1 MRLYLILSIAFL
13 AIVNTSL
20 GSVGGAGISDATNS
34 LMPQETLT
42 GTSLQ
47 AGSTQPTGT
56 QTYVYPLYASSG
68 YPNTAAEQP
77 SLGPVSQVAP
87 TPPNPNG
94 EGLVMPDFNLYRPTS
109 QPTAG
114 YNYPAPTA
122 GNQQSAYPGRFPAAS
137 IAGSPAYA
145 GAAVPGAAIANPAAS
160 GFPVQTVNA
169 ASTVTRSTVIT
180 SGVSSSSPYGTPFGS
195 SAASV
200 GGRPP
205 AGYMAQGGYNA
216 VYPRPSVCKCNEYY
230 VQGCPGG
237 DLDTVAGVFC
247 GEWLPLW
254 SKISRPGDY
263 WSYEWKIC
271 GSEGYGSCSPYVN
284 NCGSEGYGSCSPYVN
299 NCGSEGYGS
308 CSPYVNN
315 CGCGGSGF
323 CSPEVRNFGY
333 KCAGWHQ
340 TWFKGDDLGWHILS
354 YHSND
359 WSNYIY
365 IYVWPK
371 E

>member
-1 MRLYLILSIAFL
+1 
-13 AIVNTSL
+13 
-20 GSVGGAGISDATNS
+20 
-34 LMPQETLT
+34 
-42 GTSLQ
+42 
-47 AGSTQPTGT
+47 
-56 QTYVYPLYASSG
+56 
-68 YPNTAAEQP
+68 
-77 SLGPVSQVAP
+77 
-87 TPPNPNG
+87 
-94 EGLVMPDFNLYRPTS
+94 MPDFNLYRPTS

-114 YNYPAPTA
+114 YNYPAPNA

-271 GSEGYGSCSPYVN
+271 GSEGYGSCSPYVD
-284 NCGSEGYGSCSPYVN
+284 NCGSEGYGSCSPYVD
-299 NCGSEGYGS
+299 
-308 CSPYVNN
+308 N

-340 TWFKGDDLGWHILS
+340 TWFKGDYLGWHILS